1 VGFHGLVN
9 TEYFSEAANDFRKS
23 GRRYYTDAPPGS
35 RDYNDYWAL
44 HEERCQNGYQVGDI
58 WIPGRYYFYL
68 NFFPMWKIDDAVAAK
83 AYYQFK
89 KIYSERL
96 KGNMLEYP
104 NITAERIVDFPRFTE
119 VDHEWW
125 NFKHIAWN
133 GGSFM
138 GIDSP
143 GGRHI
148 AALKARGAGFSYKEA
163 VDGIYNFNF
172 YEGSKSYYFA
182 GREEYLI
189 KDGILNKVEMGL
201 DFINEFIPFWKQNR
215 SQKKTLMNQKAS
227 WLDDKG
233 APHGSMA
240 EILGVT
246 VDDPNKTRGKRG
258 RKIVFEEG
266 GSFPRLK
273 EALEICLGSI
283 RDGSA
288 YVGQVSLFG
297 TGGEEGPGI
306 EGLDDIFNS
315 PEAWDMMI
323 FPNVWEEGMENESC
337 GYFVPCWRVN
347 NLSIDPVG
355 NVDMNMAIDLENIER
370 EKKKKSSDPK
380 AIDRRKAEYPTN
392 PSEALM
398 RLTVNNFPIDLIDRQ
413 LKRLKTNRNIKGN
426 LRHGKYI
433 PSMAHEKDTKM
444 TGVTFIP
451 DPEANPIVKYPHTRN
466 DDLTGCVTIK
476 EEPFKREESGSTLKV
491 VPGERGE
498 IYFITVDP
506 VQLEDSEDLTSLWA
520 VYVWKQPN
528 MYSNTNINVPVA
540 WFVGRPK
547 ELETAFFTIFAL
559 AKDYN
564 ALIQSEIAGGGQAIY
579 TYGKAQHL
587 LDYIAFEMSI
597 DTKEQ
602 DVTEMKRNRS
612 YFMNMT
618 AGIKNEG
625 LKKLI
630 AWCTLI
636 LGLDEDGEHILAI
649 HNVDDEGFLM
659 EMKKFR
665 ANRNADRIS
674 QALLAMYMLNKG
686 TMAYELQKSE
696 ARAAG
701 AKTFFD
707 RPKFGGSTQYAGQ
720 VASAY

>member
-1 VGFHGLVN
+1 VGFHNLVN

-23 GRRYYTDAPPGS
+23 GGKYYTDAPQGS
-35 RDYNDYWAL
+35 RDYNAYWEL
-44 HEERCQNGYQVGDI
+44 QEKRCQNGYQVGDL

-68 NFFPMWKIDDAVAAK
+68 NFFPMWKISDQDAAVAYMKFQAIF
-83 AYYQFK
+83 QR
-89 KIYSERL
+89 RL
-96 KGNMLEYP
+96 KGSKEPYP
-104 NITAERIVDFPRFTE
+104 NITAERILDFARFTE
-119 VDHEWW
+119 VDYEWF

-133 GGSFM
+133 GGTFM

-148 AALKARGAGFSYKEA
+148 GALKARGAGFSYKEA
-163 VDGIYNFNF
+163 ADG
-172 YEGSKSYYFA
+172 KSYYFA
-182 GREEYLI
+182 GREEYLT
-189 KDGILNKVEMGL
+189 KDGILNKVEVAL
-201 DFINEFIPFWKQNR
+201 DFINKHIPFWKQNR
-215 SQKKTLMNQKAS
+215 SQKKVLMHQKAS
-227 WLDDKG
+227 WIDDKG
-233 APHGSMA
+233 DPQGSMS
-240 EILGVT
+240 EIIGVT

-266 GSFPRLK
+266 GSFPKLK
-273 EALEICLGSI
+273 DALEICLGSI

-347 NLSIDPVG
+347 NLAIDHNG
-355 NVDMNMAIDLENIER
+355 NVAMALAIDLENIER

-398 RLTVNNFPIDLIDRQ
+398 RLTVNNFPIHLIDRQ
-413 LKRLKTNRNIKGN
+413 LKRLRGNRSIQGN

-433 PSMAHEKDTKM
+433 PAPAFEGDFKM
-444 TGVTFIP
+444 TGVQFVP
-451 DPEANPIVKYPHTRN
+451 DPEALPIIKYPHTRN

-476 EEPFKREESGSTLKV
+476 EQPFKRDEAGQKNV
-491 VPGERGE
+491 VPGDRGE

-506 VQLEDSEDLTSLWA
+506 VQLEDAEDLTSLWA

-528 MYSNTNINVPVA
+528 MYSNSNVNVPVA
-540 WFVGRPK
+540 WYVGRPK
-547 ELETAFFTIFAL
+547 ELETAFYTIFAL
-559 AKDYN
+559 AIDYN

-579 TYGKAQHL
+579 TYGKGKHL

-630 AWCTLI
+630 AWCSYI
-636 LGLDEDGEHILAI
+636 IGLDTNGEHILAI
-649 HNVDDEGFLM
+649 DNVDDEGFLM

-686 TMAYELQKSE
+686 TMAYEAQKSE
-696 ARAAG
+696 ARTAQG
-701 AKTFFD
+701 KGFFD
-707 RPKFGGSTQYAGQ
+707 RSKFGGSN
-720 VASAY
+720 ASAGKFTSAF

>member
-1 VGFHGLVN
+1 MGFHSLVN
-9 TEYFSEAANDFRKS
+9 TEYFSEAANDFRRN
-23 GRRYYTDAPPGS
+23 GRRFYTDAPNGS
-35 RDYNDYWAL
+35 RDYNDYWEM
-44 HEERCQNGYQVGDI
+44 HERRCQEGYQVGDL

-68 NFFPMWKIDDAVAAK
+68 NFFPMWKIADELAAK
-83 AYYQFK
+83 AYYQFQQ
-89 KIYSERL
+89 IYQRRL
-96 KGNMLEYP
+96 KGSKEAYP
-104 NITAERIVDFPRFTE
+104 NITADRIVDFARFTE
-119 VDHEWW
+119 VDYEWW
-125 NFKHIAWN
+125 NFKHIAWS

-148 AALKARGAGFSYKEA
+148 GALKARGAGWSYKEA
-163 VDGIYNFNF
+163 ADGIYNYNF
-172 YEGSKSYYFA
+172 IDGSKSYFFA
-182 GREEYLI
+182 GREDYLT

-201 DFINEFIPFWKQNR
+201 DFINENIPFWKQNR
-215 SQKKTLMNQKAS
+215 SKKKTLMNQKAS

-233 APHGSMA
+233 NEHGTMS
-240 EILGVT
+240 EILGVI

-258 RKIVFEEG
+258 RKITFEEG
-266 GSFPRLK
+266 GSFPKLK
-273 EALEICLGSI
+273 DALEICLGSI

-288 YVGQVSLFG
+288 YVGQVSVFG

-315 PEAWDMMI
+315 PEAWDMMV
-323 FPNVWEEGMENESC
+323 FPNVWEEGMESESC

-347 NLSIDPVG
+347 NLAIDSVG
-355 NVDMNMAIDLENIER
+355 NVDMEMAIDLENIER

-413 LKRLKTNRNIKGN
+413 LKRLKTNRTIKGN

-433 PSMAHEKDTKM
+433 PAPAFEGDYKM
-444 TGVTFIP
+444 TGVQFVV
-451 DPEANPIVKYPHTRN
+451 DPEANPIIKYPHTRN

-476 EEPFKREESGSTLKV
+476 EAPFRRDEAGAKNV

-498 IYFITVDP
+498 IYFITIDP
-506 VQLEDSEDLTSLWA
+506 VQLEDAEDLTSLWA

-528 MYSNTNINVPVA
+528 MYSNSNINVPVA
-540 WFVGRPK
+540 WYVGRPK
-547 ELETAFFTIFAL
+547 ELETAFKTIFAM
-559 AKDYN
+559 AVDYN

-579 TYGKAQHL
+579 TYGKSKNL
-587 LDYIAFEMSI
+587 LEYIAFEMAI

-618 AGIKNEG
+618 ANIKNEG

-630 AWCTLI
+630 AWCSEI
-636 LGLDEDGEHILAI
+636 VGLDGDGEHIVNI

-665 ANRNADRIS
+665 ANRNADRVS

-686 TMAYELQKSE
+686 TMAYEAQKAES
-696 ARAAG
+696 RAIQG
-701 AKTFFD
+701 KGFFD
-707 RPKFGGSTQYAGQ
+707 RPKFGGSPASAGQ
-720 VASAY
+720 FTSAY